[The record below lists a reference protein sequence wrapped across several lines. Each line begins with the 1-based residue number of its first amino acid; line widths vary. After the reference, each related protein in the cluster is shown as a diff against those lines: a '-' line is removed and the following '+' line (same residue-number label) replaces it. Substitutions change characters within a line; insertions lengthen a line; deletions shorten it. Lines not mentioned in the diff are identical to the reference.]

1 LLFIQIF
8 NLLIYGMAKIS
19 PILQTGLSCA
29 TFPLLLAIGALPCL
43 TKTLVELGEMS
54 EEVFRGDRLP
64 VLSFPEAQ
72 EGEEA

>member
-29 TFPLLLAIGALPCL
+29 TFPLLLALGALPCL

>member
-1 LLFIQIF
+1 MLFIQIF

-29 TFPLLLAIGALPCL
+29 TFPLLLALGALPCL